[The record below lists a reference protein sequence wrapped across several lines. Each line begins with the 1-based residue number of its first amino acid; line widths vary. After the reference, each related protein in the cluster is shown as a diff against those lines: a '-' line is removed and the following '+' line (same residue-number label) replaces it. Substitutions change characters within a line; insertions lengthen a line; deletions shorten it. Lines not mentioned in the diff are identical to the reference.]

1 MTWLDK
7 LLIKIAVAKA
17 AARGNHQS
25 KLMAENL
32 VAAFR
37 EISAA
42 SADTS
47 SSVDLEARK

>member
-7 LLIKIAVAKA
+7 LLMKIAVAKA
-17 AARGNHQS
+17 AARGQPADE
-25 KLMAENL
+25 MAARRL
-32 VAAFR
+32 AAAFR

-47 SSVDLEARK
+47 PSVAREGKK